1 MSELVLDAVTVRRGA
16 GPVIS
21 DVSLRVAGG
30 EVLALVGPNGA
41 GKTSLIESV
50 SGVTPIRREPS
61 PSTGS
66 RSTSCPASHG
76 PAAAS
81 CTSSRGARSSPR

>member
-1 MSELVLDAVTVRRGA
+1 MSELVLNSVTVSRGA

-21 DVSLRVAGG
+21 DVSLTVRGG

-50 SGVTPIRREPS
+50 SGVTRIE
-61 PSTGS
+61 T
-66 RSTSCPASHG
+66 A
-76 PAAAS
+76 
-81 CTSSRGARSSPR
+81 

>member
-1 MSELVLDAVTVRRGA
+1 MSELVLDAVTVSRGA

-50 SGVTPIRREPS
+50 SG
-61 PSTGS
+61 
-66 RSTSCPASHG
+66 
-76 PAAAS
+76 
-81 CTSSRGARSSPR
+81 